1 MWGEFMLNAER
12 LKVNDKWICK
22 ILNDKYIDIQTF
34 LFLQKKKEVKF
45 LLKSLHSDM
54 FRLKLAQIP

>member
-34 LFLQKKKEVKF
+34 LFLQKKK
-45 LLKSLHSDM
+45 
-54 FRLKLAQIP
+54 KLNFS